1 MTRSSG
7 HGSATAAISS
17 PRWPDGAGGSPTEPA
32 LRPAPEPMRIE
43 AALALHPL
51 ASGVCITGEITSCH
65 VRLLSRIATPADEER
80 WVARA
85 CRMDLRVF
93 VPGRLTLNATLLTG
107 RVAGKA
113 TTSSCVGKAEL
124 VMPRRLED
132 EVGSWELLREIRP
145 EVSELLDGAPLP
157 QGLVMVPRQEP
168 RLHACAPGAN
178 QARQADPPWSG
189 GDPAG
194 LHACAPGANQAR
206 QADPPWSAGDPAGLP
221 VSAPGTWPDERGRPE
236 SGADPIGLHLCAS
249 PGGTSGAGRLS
260 RIDNAYGDATI
271 PETIRCAGMRARQGW
286 RPDGRTDSRIHRTTK
301 LFDNQARAGQ

>member
-1 MTRSSG
+1 
-7 HGSATAAISS
+7 
-17 PRWPDGAGGSPTEPA
+17 
-32 LRPAPEPMRIE
+32 MRAE
-43 AALALHPL
+43 AALAFLPL
-51 ASGVCITGEITSCH
+51 ASGVCIAGEITSCH

-194 LHACAPGANQAR
+194 L
-206 QADPPWSAGDPAGLP
+206 P

-260 RIDNAYGDATI
+260 RFDNAYGDATI